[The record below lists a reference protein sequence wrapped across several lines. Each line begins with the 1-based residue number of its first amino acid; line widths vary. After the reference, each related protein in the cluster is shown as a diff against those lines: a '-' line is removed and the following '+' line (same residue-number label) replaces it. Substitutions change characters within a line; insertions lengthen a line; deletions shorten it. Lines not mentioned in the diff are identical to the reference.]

1 MSTAQ
6 PYSITNACRNQ
17 RSVLPFDWAPAKCER
32 VTSFSACTGR
42 PVPGRLEH
50 LPMSDPDATP
60 APKPLPP
67 AAQLLNLIHGYA
79 PSQLVYIAAKLMLAD
94 HISRGVQTTT
104 GLAAATGTQAEPLGR
119 VLRGL
124 ISCGVLTSAADG
136 AFSLTPMGERLQTLV
151 PGSLHGLAIIHGEI
165 FYPAWGQLLHSVQ
178 TSDNAFAQTF
188 HTDFFSYLNERPHL
202 DDIFNNFMVTLATPT
217 AQALL
222 AACDF
227 SSARRIVDVGGGY
240 GTLLAPIMAHYPQV
254 TGVLFDTA
262 PILEGTEHF
271 FAAAGLT
278 TQYEAVAGDFF
289 AGLPTGDHFL
299 LCQILHDWDD
309 EHSRRILENC
319 NDAISEAGKL
329 LVIERLLPER
339 ITPPSEVIEYDVNM
353 LVLGSGRER
362 SEAEYRRLLSGVGFT
377 VTRVVPLI
385 GDKWLLEAIADGA

>member
-1 MSTAQ
+1 
-6 PYSITNACRNQ
+6 
-17 RSVLPFDWAPAKCER
+17 
-32 VTSFSACTGR
+32 
-42 PVPGRLEH
+42 
-50 LPMSDPDATP
+50 MSDSAASP
-60 APKPLPP
+60 AGPPPP

-94 HISRGVQTTT
+94 HISRGVQTTAA
-104 GLAAATGTQAEPLGR
+104 LAAATSTQAEPLGR

-124 ISCGVLTSAADG
+124 VSCGVLAATDDG
-136 AFSLTPMGERLQTLV
+136 GFRLTPVGERLQTLV
-151 PGSLHGLAIIHGEI
+151 PGSLHGLAIIHGEL
-165 FYPAWGQLLHSVQ
+165 FYPTWGQLLHSVQ
-178 TSDNAFAQTF
+178 TGDNAFSQTF
-188 HTDFFSYLNERPHL
+188 HTDFFSYLNNRPHL
-202 DDIFNNFMVTLATPT
+202 DDIFNNYMVRLAMPT

-222 AACDF
+222 AAYDF
-227 SSARRIVDVGGGY
+227 SAARCIVDVGGGY
-240 GTLLAPIMAHYPQV
+240 GTLLAPILARYPQAH
-254 TGVLFDTA
+254 GVLFDTA
-262 PILEGTEHF
+262 PILDGTEHF

-289 AGLPTGDHFL
+289 ESLPTGDHFL

-309 EHSRRILENC
+309 SNSRRILENC

-362 SEAEYRRLLSGVGFT
+362 SEAEYRHLLKGVGFT
-377 VTRVVPLI
+377 VTRVVPLL